1 MSPDRAALAPQ
12 RKRTNDGTNDVEAAR
27 RRAEALQA
35 TGATSVATPSDSGPQ
50 GTLPA
55 LGATQDAL
63 PAAADATQHREQV
76 MGQPGKAGG
85 RRDRGGDGWS
95 AQEPGR
101 ETARR
106 PSKGTK
112 RGVAGGPAWLREDA
126 SFGELAFEEG
136 GSGEARVGKKKKRA
150 R

>member
-63 PAAADATQHREQV
+63 PDATQHREQV

-136 GSGEARVGKKKKRA
+136 GSGEARVGKKKKMA

>member
-63 PAAADATQHREQV
+63 PDATQHREQV